1 MMKSKLKTAL
11 GTDQLG
17 ITGLETAIILI
28 AFVVVAAVFA
38 YTVIS
43 SGLFATEKSKESVY
57 EALEETKS
65 TLELNGSVILYD
77 ADNNDSV
84 DQIDIPLRLALNGQ
98 PIDFTPNSGTT
109 AGDNLVIVCYQDSRQ
124 WKSDLEWSVT
134 KLGYADSDYLM
145 ENDEAFLVTIANLE
159 SGTVNGLNP
168 DLQRN
173 TTFAIEVKPPVGAVL
188 TLEKTTPREIDIVM
202 SLP

>member
-1 MMKSKLKTAL
+1 MRNNLSRVLQ
-11 GTDQLG
+11 DNQQG

-65 TLELNGSVILYD
+65 TIETNGSMILYD
-77 ADNNDSV
+77 ADNNDAV
-84 DQIDIPLRLALNGQ
+84 DRIDIALKLALNGE
-98 PIDFTPNSGTT
+98 PMDFTPNSGTT
-109 AGDNLVIVCYQDSRQ
+109 AGQNLIIICYQDSRQ
-124 WKSDLEWSVT
+124 WKGDLEWSVT
-134 KLGYADSDYLM
+134 KLGYADDDYLM
-145 ENDEAFLVTIANLE
+145 ENDESFLVTIDNLE
-159 SGTVNGLNP
+159 SGTTNGLNP
-168 DLQRN
+168 DLERN
-173 TTFAIEVKPPVGAVL
+173 TQFVIEIKPPVGAVL
-188 TLEKTTPREIDIVM
+188 TLQKTTPREIDRVM